1 MFCGL
6 HGPSRNSVLMYKTGC
21 IEAFQASSSSTDD
34 NDDDDEVQF
43 SGASQCGQLSFLGSK
58 FAEKYF
64 FQC

>member
-34 NDDDDEVQF
+34 NDDDDDEVQF
-43 SGASQCGQLSFLGSK
+43 SGASQCG
-58 FAEKYF
+58 
-64 FQC
+64 